1 MTALLAYTVFGLV
14 TGGAYAV
21 VAGGLVLTY
30 STSKVFNVG
39 HGAIGMVM
47 AFLYWELAENRG
59 LPQWLALLIV
69 VGGCAPLF
77 GLVVERFVMRRLAG
91 APVGITLVAGVG
103 VLVGLIGAA
112 QVIWPPEARPVRPFL
127 DHLGIHIGQSFVS
140 GHDLVTLACAVLVAG
155 GLYVLLNRTRTG
167 LAMRACVDAPEL
179 AALYGTRPHR
189 LSALSWA
196 IGSALAAL
204 GGILL
209 TPVVQLDYVTMTLLV
224 ITAYTAALVG
234 RLRSLPW
241 TFVGALGLGLVQ
253 SYAVA
258 YLPSSPFWIA
268 FRAAIPALLLFVVL
282 LAMPQSPL
290 RIGGVRGSRGVAVPT
305 ALATGVGAA
314 GFLGVVVVLALLVG
328 SVVAGQLALGLVF
341 GIVLLSMVLLTGYG
355 GVVSLGQFTFVGVG
369 AVTVARLGSP
379 SPVTLLIGA
388 LVAAAVG
395 ALIALTALR
404 VSGLYLALATLGFAQ
419 LMDKLVLQSPI
430 AFGVRGSLQVPRL
443 AMFESATSQLVL
455 AGVVFAL
462 VGAGVLAVRRGRLG
476 RRMIAVKDSSAACAT
491 LGMNVRWIRVWV
503 FALSAAIAGLAG
515 GLFAQLRETV
525 AASDFQLFNNLPLL
539 LFAVIAGVTS
549 VSGALLGGLLL
560 MMLPVLQGGFP
571 ALAGVAVVLLGVAAA
586 GLARDP
592 NGLMSWFFRAWSWRR
607 A

>member
-1 MTALLAYTVFGLV
+1 MTALLAYTIFGLV

-59 LPQWLALLIV
+59 LPQWLALLLV
-69 VGGCAPLF
+69 VGVCAPLF
-77 GLVVERFVMRRLAG
+77 GLVVERFIMRRLVG

-103 VLVGLIGAA
+103 VLVGLIGVA
-112 QVIWPPEARPVRPFL
+112 QVIWPPQARPVRPFL
-127 DHLGIHIGQSFVS
+127 DQLGVHIGQSFVS
-140 GHDLVTLACAVLVAG
+140 GHDLVTLVCAVLVAG

-179 AALYGTRPHR
+179 ASLYGTRPHR

-241 TFVGALGLGLVQ
+241 TFAGALGLGLVQ

-258 YLPSSPFWIA
+258 YLPSSPFWIS

-290 RIGGVRGSRGVAVPT
+290 RIGGVRGQRGVATPT
-305 ALATGVGAA
+305 ALTTGVAA
-314 GFLGVVVVLALLVG
+314 GLFGAVVVVLALLVDP
-328 SVVAGQLALGLVF
+328 VVAGQLALALVF

-369 AVTVARLGSP
+369 AVTVARLGG

-388 LVAAAVG
+388 VVSAAVG
-395 ALIALTALR
+395 ALIALTVLR

-419 LMDKLVLQSPI
+419 LMDKLVLQSPV
-430 AFGVRGSLQVPRL
+430 AFGVRGSLQVPKL
-443 AMFESATSQLVL
+443 VDSGAAQLVL
-455 AGVVFAL
+455 AAVVFAA
-462 VGAGVLAVRRGRLG
+462 VGIGVLAIRRGRLG

-491 LGMNVRWIRVWV
+491 LGLNVRWIRVWV
-503 FALSAAIAGLAG
+503 FSLSAAIAGLAG
-515 GLFAQLRETV
+515 GMFAQLRETV

-549 VSGALLGGLLL
+549 VSGALLGGVLL
-560 MMLPVLQGGFP
+560 MLLPVLQSGFP
-571 ALAGVAVVLLGVAAA
+571 AFAGVAVVLLGVAAA

-592 NGLMSWFFRAWSWRR
+592 NGLVSWGFRAWSWRR

>member
-1 MTALLAYTVFGLV
+1 MTALLAYTIFGLV

-59 LPQWLALLIV
+59 LPQWLALLLV
-69 VGGCAPLF
+69 VGVCAPLF
-77 GLVVERFVMRRLAG
+77 GLIIERFIMRRLVG
-91 APVGITLVAGVG
+91 APVGISLVAGVG
-103 VLVGLIGAA
+103 ILVGLIGVA
-112 QVIWPPEARPVRPFL
+112 QVIWPPQARPVRPFL
-127 DHLGIHIGQSFVS
+127 DQLGVHIGQSFVS
-140 GHDLVTLACAVLVAG
+140 GHDLVTLLCAVLVAG

-196 IGSALAAL
+196 IGSSLAAL

-258 YLPSSPFWIA
+258 YLPSSPFWIS

-290 RIGGVRGSRGVAVPT
+290 RIGGVRGQRGVAVPN
-305 ALATGVGAA
+305 ALTTGVGA
-314 GFLGVVVVLALLVG
+314 GLFIGVVLALALLVD
-328 SVVAGQLALGLVF
+328 SVVAGQLALALVF

-355 GVVSLGQFTFVGVG
+355 GVVSLGQFTFVGIG
-369 AVTVARLGSP
+369 AVTVARLGSA
-379 SPVTLLIGA
+379 SPVSLLIGA
-388 LVAAAVG
+388 GVAAAVG
-395 ALIALTALR
+395 ALIALTVLR

-430 AFGVRGSLQVPRL
+430 AFGVRGSLQVP
-443 AMFESATSQLVL
+443 AMVGSATAQLVL
-455 AGVVFAL
+455 TAGVFVL
-462 VGAGVLAVRRGRLG
+462 VGIGVLAIRRGRLG

-491 LGMNVRWIRVWV
+491 LGLNVRWIRVWV
-503 FALSAAIAGLAG
+503 FSLSAAIAGLAG

-549 VSGALLGGLLL
+549 VSGALLGGTLL
-560 MMLPVLQGGFP
+560 MLLPVLQSGFP
-571 ALAGVAVVLLGVAAA
+571 AFAGVAVVLLGVAAA

-592 NGLMSWFFRAWSWRR
+592 NGLVSWGFRAWSWRR

>member
-1 MTALLAYTVFGLV
+1 MTALLAYTIFGLV

-59 LPQWLALLIV
+59 LPQWLALLLV
-69 VGGCAPLF
+69 VGVCAPLF
-77 GLVVERFVMRRLAG
+77 GLVVERFIMRRLAG

-103 VLVGLIGAA
+103 VLVGLIGVA
-112 QVIWPPEARPVRPFL
+112 QVIWPPMARPVRPFL
-127 DHLGIHIGQSFVS
+127 DQLGVHIGQSFVS

-179 AALYGTRPHR
+179 AALYGTRPSR

-258 YLPSSPFWIA
+258 YLPSSPGWIS

-282 LAMPQSPL
+282 LVMPQSPL
-290 RIGGVRGSRGVAVPT
+290 RIGGVRGSRGVATPT
-305 ALATGVGAA
+305 ALTTGVAGGLFAA
-314 GFLGVVVVLALLVG
+314 VVVVLALLVDP
-328 SVVAGQLALGLVF
+328 VVAGQLALALVF
-341 GIVLLSMVLLTGYG
+341 GIVMLSMVLLTGYG

-369 AVTVARLGSP
+369 AVTVARLGSS
-379 SPVTLLIGA
+379 SPVSLLIGA
-388 LVAAAVG
+388 GVAAVVG

-430 AFGVRGSLQVPRL
+430 AFGVRGSLQVPKL
-443 AMFESATSQLVL
+443 VESASGQLLL
-455 AGVVFAL
+455 AAGTFVL
-462 VGAGVLAVRRGRLG
+462 VGAGVLAIRRGRLG

-491 LGMNVRWIRVWV
+491 LGLNVRWIRVWV
-503 FALSAAIAGLAG
+503 FSLSAAIAGLAG

-549 VSGALLGGLLL
+549 VSGALLGGVLL
-560 MMLPVLQGGFP
+560 MLLPVLQSGFP
-571 ALAGVAVVLLGVAAA
+571 AFAGVAVVLLGVAAA
-586 GLARDP
+586 GLAREP
-592 NGLMSWFFRAWSWRR
+592 NGLAGWGFRAWSWRR

>member
-103 VLVGLIGAA
+103 VLVGLIGTA

-592 NGLMSWFFRAWSWRR
+592 NGLMSWFFRAWSWWR

>member
-59 LPQWLALLIV
+59 LPQWLALLLV
-69 VGGCAPLF
+69 VGVCAPLF

-103 VLVGLIGAA
+103 VLVGLIGVA
-112 QVIWPPEARPVRPFL
+112 QVVWPPMARPVRPFL
-127 DHLGIHIGQSFVS
+127 DQLGIHIGQSFVS
-140 GHDLVTLACAVLVAG
+140 GHDLVTLVCAVLVAG

-179 AALYGTRPHR
+179 ASLYGTRPTR

-234 RLRSLPW
+234 RLKSLPW
-241 TFVGALGLGLVQ
+241 TFAGALGLGLVQ

-258 YLPSSPFWIA
+258 YLPSSPFWIS
-268 FRAAIPALLLFVVL
+268 FRAAIPALSLFVVL
-282 LAMPQSPL
+282 LVMPQSPL
-290 RIGGVRGSRGVAVPT
+290 RIGGVRGTRGM
-305 ALATGVGAA
+305 ATPSTLTTWVAA
-314 GFLGVVVVLALLVG
+314 GLFGATAVVLALLVDP
-328 SVVAGQLALGLVF
+328 VVAGQLALALVF

-369 AVTVARLGSP
+369 AVTVARLGSA
-379 SPVTLLIGA
+379 SPVALLIGA
-388 LVAAAVG
+388 GVAAAVG

-430 AFGVRGSLQVPRL
+430 AFGVRGSLQVPKL
-443 AMFESATSQLVL
+443 IESASGQLLL
-455 AGVVFAL
+455 AAGTFVL
-462 VGAGVLAVRRGRLG
+462 VGAGVLAIRRGRLG

-491 LGMNVRWIRVWV
+491 LGLNVRWIRVWV
-503 FALSAAIAGLAG
+503 FSLSAAIAGLAG

-549 VSGALLGGLLL
+549 VSGALLGGVLL
-560 MMLPVLQGGFP
+560 MLLPVLQSGFP
-571 ALAGVAVVLLGVAAA
+571 AFAGVAVVLLGVAAA

-592 NGLMSWFFRAWSWRR
+592 NGLVSWGFRAWSWRR

>member
-1 MTALLAYTVFGLV
+1 MTALLAYTIFGLV

-59 LPQWLALLIV
+59 LPQWLALLLV
-69 VGGCAPLF
+69 VGVCAPLF

-103 VLVGLIGAA
+103 LLVGLIGVA
-112 QVIWPPEARPVRPFL
+112 QVLWPPQARPVRPFL
-127 DHLGIHIGQSFVS
+127 DQLGVHIGQSFVS

-179 AALYGTRPHR
+179 AALYGTRPAR

-241 TFVGALGLGLVQ
+241 TFAGALGLGLVQ

-258 YLPSSPFWIA
+258 YLPSSPFWIS

-290 RIGGVRGSRGVAVPT
+290 RIGGVRGSRGVAVPN
-305 ALATGVGAA
+305 ALTTGVGAGLFA
-314 GFLGVVVVLALLVG
+314 GVVVALALLVD
-328 SVVAGQLALGLVF
+328 SVVAGQLALALVF

-388 LVAAAVG
+388 GVAAVVG

-443 AMFESATSQLVL
+443 VESASAQLLL
-455 AGVVFAL
+455 AAAVFAL
-462 VGAGVLAVRRGRLG
+462 VGVGVLAVRRGRLG

-491 LGMNVRWIRVWV
+491 LGLNVRWIRVWV
-503 FALSAAIAGLAG
+503 FSLSAAIAGLAG

-549 VSGALLGGLLL
+549 VSGALLGGVLL
-560 MMLPVLQGGFP
+560 MLLPVLQSGFP
-571 ALAGVAVVLLGVAAA
+571 AFAGVAVVLLGVAAA
-586 GLARDP
+586 GLAREP
-592 NGLMSWFFRAWSWRR
+592 NGLVGWGFRAWTWRR

>member
-1 MTALLAYTVFGLV
+1 MTALLAYTIFGLV

-59 LPQWLALLIV
+59 LPQWLALLLV
-69 VGGCAPLF
+69 VGVCAPLF
-77 GLVVERFVMRRLAG
+77 GLVIERFIMRRLAG

-103 VLVGLIGAA
+103 VLVGLIGVA
-112 QVIWPPEARPVRPFL
+112 QVIWPPQARPVRPFL
-127 DHLGIHIGQSFVS
+127 DQLGVHIGQSFVS

-241 TFVGALGLGLVQ
+241 TFAGALGLGLVQ

-258 YLPSSPFWIA
+258 YLPSSPFWIS

-290 RIGGVRGSRGVAVPT
+290 RIGGVRGSRGVAVPNVLT
-305 ALATGVGAA
+305 TGVGAGLFA
-314 GFLGVVVVLALLVG
+314 GVVVVLALLVD
-328 SVVAGQLALGLVF
+328 SVVAGQLALALVF

-369 AVTVARLGSP
+369 AVTVARLGSS
-379 SPVTLLIGA
+379 SPLTLLIGA
-388 LVAAAVG
+388 GVAAAVG

-419 LMDKLVLQSPI
+419 LMDKLVLQSPV
-430 AFGVRGSLQVPRL
+430 AFGVRGSLQVPR
-443 AMFESATSQLVL
+443 MVESATGQLL
-455 AGVVFAL
+455 LAAGVFVL
-462 VGAGVLAVRRGRLG
+462 VGIGVLAVRRGRLG

-491 LGMNVRWIRVWV
+491 LGLNVRWIRVWV
-503 FALSAAIAGLAG
+503 FSLSAAIAGLAG

-549 VSGALLGGLLL
+549 VSGALLGGALL
-560 MMLPVLQGGFP
+560 MLLPVLQSGFP
-571 ALAGVAVVLLGVAAA
+571 AFAGVAVVLLGVAAA

-592 NGLMSWFFRAWSWRR
+592 NGLVSWGFRAWSWRR

>member
-1 MTALLAYTVFGLV
+1 MTALLAYTIFGLV

-59 LPQWLALLIV
+59 LPQWLALLLV
-69 VGGCAPLF
+69 VGVCAPLF
-77 GLVVERFVMRRLAG
+77 GLVIERFIMRRLAG

-103 VLVGLIGAA
+103 VLVGLIGVA
-112 QVIWPPEARPVRPFL
+112 QVIWPPQARPVRPFL
-127 DHLGIHIGQSFVS
+127 DQLGVHIGQSFVS

-234 RLRSLPW
+234 RLTSLPW
-241 TFVGALGLGLVQ
+241 TFAGALGLGLVQ

-258 YLPSSPFWIA
+258 YLPSSPFWIS

-290 RIGGVRGSRGVAVPT
+290 RIGGVRGTRGVAVPN
-305 ALATGVGAA
+305 ALTTGVGAGLFA
-314 GFLGVVVVLALLVG
+314 GVVVALALLVD
-328 SVVAGQLALGLVF
+328 SVVAGQLALALVF

-369 AVTVARLGSP
+369 AVTVARLGSA
-379 SPVTLLIGA
+379 SPLSLLIGA
-388 LVAAAVG
+388 GVAAAVG

-419 LMDKLVLQSPI
+419 LMDKLVLQSPV
-430 AFGVRGSLQVPRL
+430 AFGVRGSLQVPR
-443 AMFESATSQLVL
+443 MVESATGQLL
-455 AGVVFAL
+455 LAAGVFVL
-462 VGAGVLAVRRGRLG
+462 VGIGVLAVRRGRLG

-491 LGMNVRWIRVWV
+491 LGLNVRWIRVWV
-503 FALSAAIAGLAG
+503 FSLSAAIAGLAG

-549 VSGALLGGLLL
+549 VSGALLGGVLL
-560 MMLPVLQGGFP
+560 MLLPVLQSGFP
-571 ALAGVAVVLLGVAAA
+571 AFAGVAVVLLGVAAA

-592 NGLMSWFFRAWSWRR
+592 NGLVSWGFRAWSWRR

>member
-1 MTALLAYTVFGLV
+1 MTALLAYTIFGLV

-59 LPQWLALLIV
+59 VPQWLALLLV
-69 VGGCAPLF
+69 VGVCAPLF
-77 GLVVERFVMRRLAG
+77 GLLIERFVMRRLAG

-112 QVIWPPEARPVRPFL
+112 QAIWPPEARPVRPFL
-127 DHLGIHIGQSFVS
+127 DQYGIHIGQSYVS

-155 GLYVLLNRTRTG
+155 GLYFLLNRTRTG

-179 AALYGTRPHR
+179 AALYGTRPQR

-196 IGSALAAL
+196 IGSSLAAL

-234 RLRSLPW
+234 RLQSLPL

-268 FRAAIPALLLFVVL
+268 FRVAIPALLLFVVL

-290 RIGGVRGSRGVAVPT
+290 RIGGVRGTRGVAVPSGP
-305 ALATGVGAA
+305 ATGVGAA
-314 GFLGVVVVLALLVG
+314 LFLGVVVVLALLVD

-369 AVTVARLGSP
+369 AVTVARLGGSP
-379 SPVTLLIGA
+379 WTLVVGAVVSAAIGA
-388 LVAAAVG
+388 V
-395 ALIALTALR
+395 IALTALR

-419 LMDKLVLQSPI
+419 LMDKLVLQSPV

-443 AMFESATSQLVL
+443 FESAAAQLVL
-455 AGVVFAL
+455 AAVVFAL

-491 LGMNVRWIRVWV
+491 LGVNVRWIRVWV
-503 FALSAAIAGLAG
+503 FSLSAAIAGLAG

-549 VSGALLGGLLL
+549 VSGAALGGLLL
-560 MMLPVLQGGFP
+560 MLLPVLQSGFP
-571 ALAGVAVVLLGVAAA
+571 AFAGAAVVLLGVAAA

>member
-1 MTALLAYTVFGLV
+1 MTALLAYTIFGLV

-59 LPQWLALLIV
+59 LPQWLALLLV
-69 VGGCAPLF
+69 VGVCAPLF
-77 GLVVERFVMRRLAG
+77 GLVVERFIMRRLAG

-103 VLVGLIGAA
+103 VLVGLIGVA
-112 QVIWPPEARPVRPFL
+112 QVVWPPQARPVRPFL
-127 DHLGIHIGQSFVS
+127 DQLGVHIGQSFVS
-140 GHDLVTLACAVLVAG
+140 GHDLVTLVCAVLVAG
-155 GLYVLLNRTRTG
+155 GLYVVLNRTRTG

-179 AALYGTRPHR
+179 ASLYGTRPAR

-241 TFVGALGLGLVQ
+241 TFAGALGLGLVQ

-258 YLPSSPFWIA
+258 YLPSSPFWIS

-290 RIGGVRGSRGVAVPT
+290 RIGGVRGTRGLAVPNGLT
-305 ALATGVGAA
+305 TGVGA
-314 GFLGVVVVLALLVG
+314 GLFLGVVAVLALLVD
-328 SVVAGQLALGLVF
+328 SVVAGQLALALVF

-379 SPVTLLIGA
+379 SPLTLLVGA
-388 LVAAAVG
+388 GVAAVVG

-443 AMFESATSQLVL
+443 VESATGQLLL
-455 AGVVFAL
+455 AAGTFTL
-462 VGAGVLAVRRGRLG
+462 VGIGVLAIRRGRLG

-491 LGMNVRWIRVWV
+491 LGLNVRWIRVWV
-503 FALSAAIAGLAG
+503 FSLSAAIAGLAG

-549 VSGALLGGLLL
+549 VSGALLGGVLL
-560 MMLPVLQGGFP
+560 MLLPVLQSGFP
-571 ALAGVAVVLLGVAAA
+571 AFAGVAVVLLGVAAA

-592 NGLMSWFFRAWSWRR
+592 NGLVSWGFRAWSWRR

>member
-59 LPQWLALLIV
+59 LPQWLALFLV
-69 VGGCAPLF
+69 VCVFAPLF
-77 GLVVERFVMRRLAG
+77 GLVIERFVMRRLAG

-112 QVIWPPEARPVRPFL
+112 QVIWPPQARPVRPFL
-127 DHLGIHIGQSFVS
+127 DQFGIHIGQSFVS

-290 RIGGVRGSRGVAVPT
+290 RIGGVRGSRGVAVPGG
-305 ALATGVGAA
+305 LAAGVGA
-314 GFLGVVVVLALLVG
+314 GLFMGVVVVLAMLVG
-328 SVVAGQLALGLVF
+328 SVVAGQLALALVF

-369 AVTVARLGSP
+369 AVTVARLGG

-388 LVAAAVG
+388 VVAAAVG

-430 AFGVRGSLQVPRL
+430 AFGVRGSLQVPPL
-443 AMFESATSQLVL
+443 FSSSAAQLVL
-455 AGVVFAL
+455 AGAVFAL
-462 VGAGVLAVRRGRLG
+462 VGLGVLAVRRGRLG

-491 LGMNVRWIRVWV
+491 LGINVRWIRVWV
-503 FALSAAIAGLAG
+503 FSLSAAIAGLAG

-549 VSGALLGGLLL
+549 VSGALLGGVLL
-560 MMLPVLQGGFP
+560 MLLPVLQSGFP
-571 ALAGVAVVLLGVAAA
+571 AFAGVAVVLLGVAAA
-586 GLARDP
+586 GLSRDP
-592 NGLMSWFFRAWSWRR
+592 NGLMSWFFRAWAWRR

>member
-1 MTALLAYTVFGLV
+1 MTALLAYTIFGLV

-59 LPQWLALLIV
+59 LPQWLALLLV
-69 VGGCAPLF
+69 VGVCAPLF
-77 GLVVERFVMRRLAG
+77 GLVIERFIMRRLAG
-91 APVGITLVAGVG
+91 APIGITLVAGVG
-103 VLVGLIGAA
+103 VLVGLIGVA
-112 QVIWPPEARPVRPFL
+112 QVIWPPQARPVRPFL
-127 DHLGIHIGQSFVS
+127 DQLGIHIGQSFVS

-234 RLRSLPW
+234 RLTSLPW
-241 TFVGALGLGLVQ
+241 TFAGALGLGLVQ

-258 YLPSSPFWIA
+258 YLPSSPFWIS

-290 RIGGVRGSRGVAVPT
+290 RIGGVRGTRGVAVPN
-305 ALATGVGAA
+305 ALTTGVGAGLFA
-314 GFLGVVVVLALLVG
+314 GVVVALALLVD
-328 SVVAGQLALGLVF
+328 SVVAGQLALALVF

-369 AVTVARLGSP
+369 AVTVARLGSA
-379 SPVTLLIGA
+379 SPLSLLIGA
-388 LVAAAVG
+388 GVAAAVG

-419 LMDKLVLQSPI
+419 LMDKLVLQSPV
-430 AFGVRGSLQVPRL
+430 AFGVRGSLQVPR
-443 AMFESATSQLVL
+443 MVESATGQLL
-455 AGVVFAL
+455 LAAGVFVL
-462 VGAGVLAVRRGRLG
+462 VGIGVLAVRRGRLG

-491 LGMNVRWIRVWV
+491 LGLNVRWIRVWV
-503 FALSAAIAGLAG
+503 FSLSAAIAGLAG

-549 VSGALLGGLLL
+549 VSGALLGGVLL
-560 MMLPVLQGGFP
+560 MLLPVLQSGFP
-571 ALAGVAVVLLGVAAA
+571 AFAGVAVVLLGVAAA

-592 NGLMSWFFRAWSWRR
+592 NGLVSWGFRAWSWRR

>member
-1 MTALLAYTVFGLV
+1 MTALLAYTIFGLV

-69 VGGCAPLF
+69 VGVCAPLF
-77 GLVVERFVMRRLAG
+77 GLLIERFIMRRLAG
-91 APVGITLVAGVG
+91 APIGITLVAGVG
-103 VLVGLIGAA
+103 VLVGLIGVA
-112 QVIWPPEARPVRPFL
+112 QVIWPPQARPVRPFL
-127 DHLGIHIGQSFVS
+127 DQLGIHIGQSFVS
-140 GHDLVTLACAVLVAG
+140 GHDMVTLACAVLVAG

-258 YLPSSPFWIA
+258 YLPSSQFWIS

-305 ALATGVGAA
+305 GVATGVGAGLFA
-314 GFLGVVVVLALLVG
+314 GVVVVLALLVD
-328 SVVAGQLALGLVF
+328 SVVAGQLALALVF

-369 AVTVARLGSP
+369 AVTVARLGS
-379 SPVTLLIGA
+379 SSVFSLLLGA

-395 ALIALTALR
+395 ALIALIALR

-443 AMFESATSQLVL
+443 VESATAQLLVA
-455 AGVVFAL
+455 AGVFVL

-503 FALSAAIAGLAG
+503 FSLSAAIAGLAG

-549 VSGALLGGLLL
+549 VSGAALGGLLL
-560 MMLPVLQGGFP
+560 MLLPVLQSGFP
-571 ALAGVAVVLLGVAAA
+571 AFAGVAVVLLGVAAA

-592 NGLMSWFFRAWSWRR
+592 NGLVSWFFRAWTWRR

>member
-1 MTALLAYTVFGLV
+1 MTALLAYTIFGLV

-59 LPQWLALLIV
+59 LPQWLALLLV
-69 VGGCAPLF
+69 VGVCAPLF
-77 GLVVERFVMRRLAG
+77 GLLIERFIMRRLAG

-112 QVIWPPEARPVRPFL
+112 QAIWPPEARPVRPFL
-127 DHLGIHIGQSFVS
+127 DQYGIHIGQSYVS

-179 AALYGTRPHR
+179 AALYGTRPNR

-234 RLRSLPW
+234 RLRSLPL

-258 YLPSSPFWIA
+258 YLPSSPFWIS

-290 RIGGVRGSRGVAVPT
+290 RIGGVRGSRGVTVPSG
-305 ALATGVGAA
+305 LATGVGAA
-314 GFLGVVVVLALLVG
+314 LFLGVVVVLALLVDK
-328 SVVAGQLALGLVF
+328 VVAGQLALGLVF

-369 AVTVARLGSP
+369 AVTVARLGGSP
-379 SPVTLLIGA
+379 WTLVVGA
-388 LVAAAVG
+388 VVAAAIG
-395 ALIALTALR
+395 AVIALTALR

-430 AFGVRGSLQVPRL
+430 AFGVRGSLQVPAL
-443 AMFESATSQLVL
+443 FSSTAAQLVL
-455 AGVVFAL
+455 VAVVFAL
-462 VGAGVLAVRRGRLG
+462 VGAGVLMIRRGRLG

-503 FALSAAIAGLAG
+503 FSLSAAIAGLAG

-549 VSGALLGGLLL
+549 VSGAALGGLLL
-560 MMLPVLQGGFP
+560 MLLPVLQSGFP
-571 ALAGVAVVLLGVAAA
+571 AFAGAAVVLLGVAAA

>member
-1 MTALLAYTVFGLV
+1 MTALLAYTIFGLV

-59 LPQWLALLIV
+59 LPQWLALLLV
-69 VGGCAPLF
+69 VGVCAPLF
-77 GLVVERFVMRRLAG
+77 GLVIERFIMRRLAG

-103 VLVGLIGAA
+103 VLVGLIGVA
-112 QVIWPPEARPVRPFL
+112 QVIWPPQARPVRPFL
-127 DHLGIHIGQSFVS
+127 DQLGVHIGQSFVS

-241 TFVGALGLGLVQ
+241 TFAGALGLGLVQ

-258 YLPSSPFWIA
+258 YLPSSPFWIS

-290 RIGGVRGSRGVAVPT
+290 RIGGVRGTRGVAVPN
-305 ALATGVGAA
+305 ALTTGVGAGLFA
-314 GFLGVVVVLALLVG
+314 GAVVALALLVD
-328 SVVAGQLALGLVF
+328 SVVAGQLALALVF

-369 AVTVARLGSP
+369 AVTVARLGSA
-379 SPVTLLIGA
+379 SPLSLLIGA
-388 LVAAAVG
+388 VVAAAVG

-419 LMDKLVLQSPI
+419 LMDKLVLQSPV
-430 AFGVRGSLQVPRL
+430 AFGVRGSLQVPR
-443 AMFESATSQLVL
+443 MVESATGQLL
-455 AGVVFAL
+455 LAAGVFVL
-462 VGAGVLAVRRGRLG
+462 VGIGVLAVRRGRLG

-491 LGMNVRWIRVWV
+491 LGLNVRWIRVWV
-503 FALSAAIAGLAG
+503 FSLSAAIAGLAG

-549 VSGALLGGLLL
+549 VSGALLGGVLL
-560 MMLPVLQGGFP
+560 MLLPVLQSGFP
-571 ALAGVAVVLLGVAAA
+571 AFAGVAVVLLGVAAA

-592 NGLMSWFFRAWSWRR
+592 NGLVSWGFRAWSWRR

>member
-1 MTALLAYTVFGLV
+1 
-14 TGGAYAV
+14 
-21 VAGGLVLTY
+21 
-30 STSKVFNVG
+30 
-39 HGAIGMVM
+39 MVM

-77 GLVVERFVMRRLAG
+77 GLLIERFVMRRLAG

-112 QVIWPPEARPVRPFL
+112 QAIWPPQARPVRPFL
-127 DHLGIHIGQSFVS
+127 DQYGVHIGQSFVS

-155 GLYVLLNRTRTG
+155 GLYLLLNRTRTG

-290 RIGGVRGSRGVAVPT
+290 RIGGVRGSRGVAVPNAVT
-305 ALATGVGAA
+305 TGVGA
-314 GFLGVVVVLALLVG
+314 GLFLGVVVVLALLVD
-328 SVVAGQLALGLVF
+328 SVVAGQLALALVF

-369 AVTVARLGSP
+369 AVTVARLGSS
-379 SPVTLLIGA
+379 SPVTLLAGA
-388 LVAAAVG
+388 LVAAVVG
-395 ALIALTALR
+395 ALIALTVLR

-430 AFGVRGSLQVPRL
+430 AFGVRGSLQVPPTVSSPTAQLLL
-443 AMFESATSQLVL
+443 A
-455 AGVVFAL
+455 AGVFVL
-462 VGAGVLAVRRGRLG
+462 VGAGVLAIRRGRLG

-491 LGMNVRWIRVWV
+491 LGMNVRWIRVGV

-549 VSGALLGGLLL
+549 VSGAALGGLLL
-560 MMLPVLQGGFP
+560 MLLPVLQSGFP
-571 ALAGVAVVLLGVAAA
+571 AFAGAAVVLLGVAAA

-592 NGLMSWFFRAWSWRR
+592 NGLVSWFFRAWSWRR

>member
-1 MTALLAYTVFGLV
+1 MTALLAYTIFGLV

-59 LPQWLALLIV
+59 LPQWLALLLV
-69 VGGCAPLF
+69 VGVCAPLF

-103 VLVGLIGAA
+103 LLVGLIGVA
-112 QVIWPPEARPVRPFL
+112 QVVWPPQARPVRPFL
-127 DHLGIHIGQSFVS
+127 DQLGVHIGQSFVS

-179 AALYGTRPHR
+179 AALYGTRPTR

-241 TFVGALGLGLVQ
+241 TFAGALGLGLVQ

-258 YLPSSPFWIA
+258 YLPSSPFWIS

-290 RIGGVRGSRGVAVPT
+290 RIGGVRGSRGVAVPN
-305 ALATGVGAA
+305 ALTTGVGAGLFA
-314 GFLGVVVVLALLVG
+314 GVVVVLALLVD
-328 SVVAGQLALGLVF
+328 SVVAGQLALALVF

-388 LVAAAVG
+388 AVAAAVG

-430 AFGVRGSLQVPRL
+430 AFGVRGSLQVPKL
-443 AMFESATSQLVL
+443 VESATAQLL
-455 AGVVFAL
+455 LCAAVFVL
-462 VGAGVLAVRRGRLG
+462 VGVGVLAVRRGRLG

-491 LGMNVRWIRVWV
+491 LGLNVRWIRVWV
-503 FALSAAIAGLAG
+503 FSLSAAIAGLAG

-549 VSGALLGGLLL
+549 VSGALLGGVLL
-560 MMLPVLQGGFP
+560 MLLPVLQSGFP
-571 ALAGVAVVLLGVAAA
+571 AFAGVAVVLLGVAAA
-586 GLARDP
+586 GLAREP
-592 NGLMSWFFRAWSWRR
+592 NGLAGWGFRAWSWRR

>member
-1 MTALLAYTVFGLV
+1 MTALLAYTIFGLV

-59 LPQWLALLIV
+59 LPQWLALLLV
-69 VGGCAPLF
+69 AGVCAPLF

-103 VLVGLIGAA
+103 LLVGLIGVA
-112 QVIWPPEARPVRPFL
+112 QVVWPPQARPVRPFL
-127 DHLGIHIGQSFVS
+127 DQLGVHVGQSFVS

-179 AALYGTRPHR
+179 AALYGTRPTR

-241 TFVGALGLGLVQ
+241 TFAGALGLGLVQ

-258 YLPSSPFWIA
+258 YLPSSPFWIS

-305 ALATGVGAA
+305 ALTTGVSA
-314 GFLGVVVVLALLVG
+314 GLFAGVVVVLALLVDP
-328 SVVAGQLALGLVF
+328 VVAGQLALALVF

-369 AVTVARLGSP
+369 AVTVARLGGP

-388 LVAAAVG
+388 GVAAAVG

-419 LMDKLVLQSPI
+419 LMDKLVLQSPV

-443 AMFESATSQLVL
+443 VESATAQLLL
-455 AGVVFAL
+455 AAAVFVVVGV
-462 VGAGVLAVRRGRLG
+462 GVLAVRRGRLG
-476 RRMIAVKDSSAACAT
+476 RRMIAVKDSPAACAT
-491 LGMNVRWIRVWV
+491 LGLNVRWIRVWV
-503 FALSAAIAGLAG
+503 FSLSAAIAGLAG

-549 VSGALLGGLLL
+549 VSGALLGGVLL
-560 MMLPVLQGGFP
+560 MLLPVLQSGFP
-571 ALAGVAVVLLGVAAA
+571 AFAGVAVVLLGVAAA

-592 NGLMSWFFRAWSWRR
+592 NGLVSWGFRVWSWRR

>member
-1 MTALLAYTVFGLV
+1 MTALLAYTIFGLV

-59 LPQWLALLIV
+59 LPQWLALLLV
-69 VGGCAPLF
+69 AGVCAPLF

-103 VLVGLIGAA
+103 VLVGLIGVA
-112 QVIWPPEARPVRPFL
+112 QVIWPPQARPVRPFL
-127 DHLGIHIGQSFVS
+127 DQLGIHIGQSFVS
-140 GHDLVTLACAVLVAG
+140 GHDLVTLVCAVLVAG

-179 AALYGTRPHR
+179 AALYGTRPTR

-258 YLPSSPFWIA
+258 YLPSSPFWIS

-290 RIGGVRGSRGVAVPT
+290 RIGGVRGTRGVAVPNGLT
-305 ALATGVGAA
+305 TGVGA
-314 GFLGVVVVLALLVG
+314 GLFLGVVVALALLVD
-328 SVVAGQLALGLVF
+328 SVVAGQLALALVF

-379 SPVTLLIGA
+379 SPLTLLIGA
-388 LVAAAVG
+388 GVAAVVG

-443 AMFESATSQLVL
+443 VESATGQLLL
-455 AGVVFAL
+455 AAGTFVL
-462 VGAGVLAVRRGRLG
+462 VGIGVLAIRRGRLG

-491 LGMNVRWIRVWV
+491 LGLNVRWIRVWV
-503 FALSAAIAGLAG
+503 FSLSAAIAGLAG

-549 VSGALLGGLLL
+549 VSGALLGGVLL
-560 MMLPVLQGGFP
+560 MLLPVLQSGFP
-571 ALAGVAVVLLGVAAA
+571 AFAGVAVVLLGVAAA

-592 NGLMSWFFRAWSWRR
+592 NGLVSWGFRAWSWRR

>member
-1 MTALLAYTVFGLV
+1 
-14 TGGAYAV
+14 
-21 VAGGLVLTY
+21 
-30 STSKVFNVG
+30 
-39 HGAIGMVM
+39 
-47 AFLYWELAENRG
+47 
-59 LPQWLALLIV
+59 
-69 VGGCAPLF
+69 
-77 GLVVERFVMRRLAG
+77 
-91 APVGITLVAGVG
+91 
-103 VLVGLIGAA
+103 
-112 QVIWPPEARPVRPFL
+112 
-127 DHLGIHIGQSFVS
+127 
-140 GHDLVTLACAVLVAG
+140 
-155 GLYVLLNRTRTG
+155 
-167 LAMRACVDAPEL
+167 
-179 AALYGTRPHR
+179 
-189 LSALSWA
+189 
-196 IGSALAAL
+196 
-204 GGILL
+204 
-209 TPVVQLDYVTMTLLV
+209 
-224 ITAYTAALVG
+224 
-234 RLRSLPW
+234 
-241 TFVGALGLGLVQ
+241 VGALGLGLVQ

-379 SPVTLLIGA
+379 SPMTLLIGA
-388 LVAAAVG
+388 LVAAVVG

>member
-1 MTALLAYTVFGLV
+1 MTALLAYTIFGLV

-77 GLVVERFVMRRLAG
+77 GLVIERFVMRRLAG

-112 QVIWPPEARPVRPFL
+112 QVIWPPQARPVRPFL
-127 DHLGIHIGQSFVS
+127 DQLGVHIGQSFVS

-234 RLRSLPW
+234 RLRSLPL
-241 TFVGALGLGLVQ
+241 TFAGALGLGLVQ

-258 YLPSSPFWIA
+258 YLPSSPFWIS

-290 RIGGVRGSRGVAVPT
+290 RIGGVRGSRGVAVPSGLT
-305 ALATGVGAA
+305 TGVGA
-314 GFLGVVVVLALLVG
+314 GLFLGVVVALALLVD
-328 SVVAGQLALGLVF
+328 SVVAGQLALALVF

-369 AVTVARLGSP
+369 AVTVARLGST
-379 SPVTLLIGA
+379 SPLTLLAGA
-388 LVAAAVG
+388 AVAAVIG

-430 AFGVRGSLQVPRL
+430 AFGVRGSLQVPKL
-443 AMFESATSQLVL
+443 VESATAQLLL
-455 AGVVFAL
+455 AAGVFAL
-462 VGAGVLAVRRGRLG
+462 VGMGVLAVRRGRLG
-476 RRMIAVKDSSAACAT
+476 RKMIAVKDSSAACAT
-491 LGMNVRWIRVWV
+491 LGMNVRWIRVGV

-549 VSGALLGGLLL
+549 VSGAALGGLLL
-560 MMLPVLQGGFP
+560 MLLPVLQSGFP
-571 ALAGVAVVLLGVAAA
+571 AFAGAAVVLLGVAAA

-592 NGLMSWFFRAWSWRR
+592 NGLVSWFFRAWSWRR

>member
-1 MTALLAYTVFGLV
+1 MTALLAYTIFGLV

-59 LPQWLALLIV
+59 LPQWLALLLV
-69 VGGCAPLF
+69 VGVAAPLF
-77 GLVVERFVMRRLAG
+77 GLVVERFIMRRLAG

-103 VLVGLIGAA
+103 VLVGLIGVA
-112 QVIWPPEARPVRPFL
+112 QVIWPPQARPVRPFL
-127 DHLGIHIGQSFVS
+127 DQLGVHVGQSFVS
-140 GHDLVTLACAVLVAG
+140 GHDLVTLVCAVLVAG

-179 AALYGTRPHR
+179 ASLYGTRPAR

-241 TFVGALGLGLVQ
+241 TFAGALGLGLVQ

-258 YLPSSPFWIA
+258 YLPSSPFWIS

-290 RIGGVRGSRGVAVPT
+290 RIGGVRGTRGVAVPNGLT
-305 ALATGVGAA
+305 TGVGA
-314 GFLGVVVVLALLVG
+314 GLFLGVVVVLALLVD
-328 SVVAGQLALGLVF
+328 SVVAGQLALALVF

-379 SPVTLLIGA
+379 SPLTLLIGA
-388 LVAAAVG
+388 GVAAVVG

-443 AMFESATSQLVL
+443 VESATGQLLL
-455 AGVVFAL
+455 AAGTFVL
-462 VGAGVLAVRRGRLG
+462 VGVGVLAIRRGRLG

-491 LGMNVRWIRVWV
+491 LGLNVRWIRVWV
-503 FALSAAIAGLAG
+503 FSLSAAIAGLAG

-549 VSGALLGGLLL
+549 VSGALLGGVLL
-560 MMLPVLQGGFP
+560 MLLPVLQSGFP
-571 ALAGVAVVLLGVAAA
+571 AFAGVAVVLLGVAAA

-592 NGLMSWFFRAWSWRR
+592 NGLVSWGFRAWSWRR

>member
-1 MTALLAYTVFGLV
+1 MTALLAYTIFGLV

-59 LPQWLALLIV
+59 LPQWLALLLV
-69 VGGCAPLF
+69 VGVCAPLF

-103 VLVGLIGAA
+103 VLVGLIGVA
-112 QVIWPPEARPVRPFL
+112 QVVWPPQARPVRPFL
-127 DHLGIHIGQSFVS
+127 DQLGVHIGQSFVS
-140 GHDLVTLACAVLVAG
+140 GHDLVTLVCAVLVAG

-179 AALYGTRPHR
+179 ASLYGTRPAR

-241 TFVGALGLGLVQ
+241 TFAGALGLGLVQ

-258 YLPSSPFWIA
+258 YLPSSPFWIS

-290 RIGGVRGSRGVAVPT
+290 RIGGVRGTRGLAVPNGLT
-305 ALATGVGAA
+305 TGVGA
-314 GFLGVVVVLALLVG
+314 GLFLGVVVVLALLVD
-328 SVVAGQLALGLVF
+328 SVVAGQLALALVF

-379 SPVTLLIGA
+379 SPLTLLVGA
-388 LVAAAVG
+388 GVAAVVG

-443 AMFESATSQLVL
+443 VESATGQLLL
-455 AGVVFAL
+455 AAGTFTL
-462 VGAGVLAVRRGRLG
+462 VGIGVLAIRRGRLG

-491 LGMNVRWIRVWV
+491 LGLNVRWIRVWV
-503 FALSAAIAGLAG
+503 FSLSAAIAGLAG

-549 VSGALLGGLLL
+549 VSGALLGGVLL
-560 MMLPVLQGGFP
+560 MLLPVLQSGFP
-571 ALAGVAVVLLGVAAA
+571 AFAGVAVVLLGVAAA

-592 NGLMSWFFRAWSWRR
+592 NGLVSWGFRAWSWRR

>member
-1 MTALLAYTVFGLV
+1 MTALLAYTIFGLV

-77 GLVVERFVMRRLAG
+77 GLVIERFVMRRLAG

-112 QVIWPPEARPVRPFL
+112 QVIWPPQARPVRPFL
-127 DHLGIHIGQSFVS
+127 DQLGVHIGQSFVS

-179 AALYGTRPHR
+179 ASLYGTRPHR

-234 RLRSLPW
+234 RLRSLPL

-258 YLPSSPFWIA
+258 YLPSSPFWIS

-305 ALATGVGAA
+305 GLTAGVGA
-314 GFLGVVVVLALLVG
+314 GLFLGVVVALALLVD
-328 SVVAGQLALGLVF
+328 SVVAGQLALALVF

-369 AVTVARLGSP
+369 AVTVARLGST
-379 SPVTLLIGA
+379 SPLTLLAGA
-388 LVAAAVG
+388 AVAAAIG

-430 AFGVRGSLQVPRL
+430 AFGVRGSLQVPKL
-443 AMFESATSQLVL
+443 VESATAQLLL
-455 AGVVFAL
+455 AAGVFAL
-462 VGAGVLAVRRGRLG
+462 VGMGVLAVRRGRLG
-476 RRMIAVKDSSAACAT
+476 RKMIAVKDSSAACAT
-491 LGMNVRWIRVWV
+491 LGMNVRWIRVGV

-549 VSGALLGGLLL
+549 VSGAALGGLLL
-560 MMLPVLQGGFP
+560 MLLPVLQSGFP
-571 ALAGVAVVLLGVAAA
+571 AFAGAAVVLLGVAAA

-592 NGLMSWFFRAWSWRR
+592 NGLVSWFFRAWSWRR

>member
-1 MTALLAYTVFGLV
+1 MTALLAYTIFGLV

-59 LPQWLALLIV
+59 LPQWLALLLV
-69 VGGCAPLF
+69 VGVGAPLF
-77 GLVVERFVMRRLAG
+77 GLVVERFIMRRLTG

-103 VLVGLIGAA
+103 VLVGLIGVA
-112 QVIWPPEARPVRPFL
+112 QVIWPPQARPVRPFL
-127 DHLGIHIGQSFVS
+127 DQLGVHVGQSFVS

-179 AALYGTRPHR
+179 ASLYGTRPTK

-241 TFVGALGLGLVQ
+241 TFAGALGLGLVQ

-258 YLPSSPFWIA
+258 YLPSSPFWIS

-282 LAMPQSPL
+282 LVMPQSPL
-290 RIGGVRGSRGVAVPT
+290 RIGGVRGSRGVATPSAVT
-305 ALATGVGAA
+305 TGVAAALFGA
-314 GFLGVVVVLALLVG
+314 VVVVLALLVDP
-328 SVVAGQLALGLVF
+328 VVAAQLALGLVF
-341 GIVLLSMVLLTGYG
+341 GIVMLSMVLLTGYG

-369 AVTVARLGSP
+369 AVTVARLGSS
-379 SPVTLLIGA
+379 SPLALIAGA
-388 LVAAAVG
+388 GVAAVVG

-443 AMFESATSQLVL
+443 VESPAAQLLL
-455 AGVVFAL
+455 AAGTFVL
-462 VGAGVLAVRRGRLG
+462 VGIGVLAIRRGRLG

-491 LGMNVRWIRVWV
+491 LGLNVRWIRVWV
-503 FALSAAIAGLAG
+503 FSLSAAIAGLAG

-549 VSGALLGGLLL
+549 VSGALLGGVLL
-560 MMLPVLQGGFP
+560 MLLPVLQSGFP
-571 ALAGVAVVLLGVAAA
+571 AFAGVAVVLLGVAAA
-586 GLARDP
+586 GLSRDP
-592 NGLMSWFFRAWSWRR
+592 NGLVSWGFRAWSWRR

>member
-21 VAGGLVLTY
+21 VASGLVLTY

-77 GLVVERFVMRRLAG
+77 GLLIERFVMRRLAG
-91 APVGITLVAGVG
+91 APVGVTLVAGVG

-112 QVIWPPEARPVRPFL
+112 QVIWPPQARPVRPFL
-127 DHLGIHIGQSFVS
+127 DQFGIHIGQSFVS
-140 GHDLVTLACAVLVAG
+140 GHDLVTLACAVAVAT
-155 GLYVLLNRTRTG
+155 GLYLLLNRTRTG
-167 LAMRACVDAPEL
+167 LAMRACVDDPAL
-179 AALYGTRPHR
+179 AGLYGTRPKR

-282 LAMPQSPL
+282 LALPQSPL
-290 RIGGVRGSRGVAVPT
+290 RIGGVKGIRGVAVPNARMT
-305 ALATGVGAA
+305 AVTAVGLLA
-314 GFLGVVVVLALLVG
+314 VVLVLALLVDAP
-328 SVVAGQLALGLVF
+328 VAGQLALAMVF
-341 GIVLLSMVLLTGYG
+341 GTVLLSMVLLTGYG

-369 AVTVARLGSP
+369 AVTVARLGTSSP
-379 SPVTLLIGA
+379 WALLLGAAVAGAVGA
-388 LVAAAVG
+388 LVA
-395 ALIALTALR
+395 LPALR
-404 VSGLYLALATLGFAQ
+404 VRGLYLALATLGFAQ

-430 AFGVRGSLQVPRL
+430 AFGVRGSLQVPRVPL
-443 AMFESATSQLVL
+443 FASAQAQLVL
-455 AGVVFAL
+455 AGIVFVL
-462 VGAGVLAVRRGRLG
+462 VGTGVLAVRRGRLG
-476 RRMIAVKDSSAACAT
+476 RRLIAVRDSPAACAT
-491 LGMNVRWIRVWV
+491 LGVNVRWIRVGV

-549 VSGALLGGLLL
+549 VTGAAVGGLLL
-560 MMLPVLQGGFP
+560 MLLPLLQSGFP
-571 ALAGVAVVLLGVAAA
+571 ALAGVMVVLLGVAAA

-592 NGLMSWFFRAWSWRR
+592 NGLVSWIFRAWRPS
-607 A
+607 

>member
-1 MTALLAYTVFGLV
+1 MTALLAYTIFGLV

-59 LPQWLALLIV
+59 LPQWLALLLV
-69 VGGCAPLF
+69 VGVGAPLF
-77 GLVVERFVMRRLAG
+77 GLLIERFVMRRLAG

-112 QVIWPPEARPVRPFL
+112 QVIWPPQARPVRPFL
-127 DHLGIHIGQSFVS
+127 DQLGLHIGQSFVS

-167 LAMRACVDAPEL
+167 LAMRACVDASEL
-179 AALYGTRPHR
+179 AALYGTRPNR

-196 IGSALAAL
+196 IGSSLAAL

-234 RLRSLPW
+234 RLRSLPL
-241 TFVGALGLGLVQ
+241 TFAGALGLGLVQ

-290 RIGGVRGSRGVAVPT
+290 RIGGVRGSRGVTVPN
-305 ALATGVGAA
+305 ALTTGVGAA
-314 GFLGVVVVLALLVG
+314 LFLGVVVVLALLVD

-369 AVTVARLGSP
+369 AVTVARLGGSP
-379 SPVTLLIGA
+379 WTLVVGA
-388 LVAAAVG
+388 VVAAAIG
-395 ALIALTALR
+395 AVIALTALR

-419 LMDKLVLQSPI
+419 LMDKLVLQSPV

-443 AMFESATSQLVL
+443 FESAFAQLLL
-455 AGVVFAL
+455 AAVVFVL
-462 VGAGVLAVRRGRLG
+462 VGVGVLAVRRGRLG

-491 LGMNVRWIRVWV
+491 LGMNVRWVRVWV
-503 FALSAAIAGLAG
+503 FSLSAAIAGLAG

-549 VSGALLGGLLL
+549 VSGAALGGLLL
-560 MMLPVLQGGFP
+560 MLLPVLQSGFP
-571 ALAGVAVVLLGVAAA
+571 AFAGAAVVLLGVAAA

-592 NGLMSWFFRAWSWRR
+592 NGLVSWFFRAWSWRR

>member
-1 MTALLAYTVFGLV
+1 MTALLAYTIFGLV

-59 LPQWLALLIV
+59 LPQWLALLLV
-69 VGGCAPLF
+69 VGVGAPLF

-103 VLVGLIGAA
+103 LLVGLIGVA
-112 QVIWPPEARPVRPFL
+112 QVLWPPQARPVRPFL
-127 DHLGIHIGQSFVS
+127 DQLGVHIGQSFVS

-179 AALYGTRPHR
+179 AALYGTRPAR

-241 TFVGALGLGLVQ
+241 TFAGALGLGLVQ

-258 YLPSSPFWIA
+258 YLPSSPFWIS

-290 RIGGVRGSRGVAVPT
+290 RIGGVRGSRGVAVPN
-305 ALATGVGAA
+305 ALTTGVGAGLFA
-314 GFLGVVVVLALLVG
+314 GVVVVLALLVD
-328 SVVAGQLALGLVF
+328 SVVAGQLALALVF

-388 LVAAAVG
+388 GVAAAVG

-430 AFGVRGSLQVPRL
+430 AFGVRGSLQVPKL
-443 AMFESATSQLVL
+443 VESATAQLL
-455 AGVVFAL
+455 LCAAVFVL
-462 VGAGVLAVRRGRLG
+462 VGVGVLAVRRGRLG

-491 LGMNVRWIRVWV
+491 LGLNVRWIRVWV
-503 FALSAAIAGLAG
+503 FSLSAAIAGLAG

-549 VSGALLGGLLL
+549 VSGALLGGVLL
-560 MMLPVLQGGFP
+560 MLLPVLQSGFP
-571 ALAGVAVVLLGVAAA
+571 AFAGVAVVLLGVAAA
-586 GLARDP
+586 GLAREP
-592 NGLMSWFFRAWSWRR
+592 NGLVGWGFRAWSWRR

>member
-1 MTALLAYTVFGLV
+1 MTALLAYTIFGLV

-77 GLVVERFVMRRLAG
+77 GLLIERFVMRRLAG

-112 QVIWPPEARPVRPFL
+112 QVIWPPQARPVRPFL
-127 DHLGIHIGQSFVS
+127 DQYGVHIGQSFVS

-155 GLYVLLNRTRTG
+155 GLYLLLNRTRTG

-258 YLPSSPFWIA
+258 YLPSSPFWIS

-290 RIGGVRGSRGVAVPT
+290 RIGGVRGSRGVAVPGG
-305 ALATGVGAA
+305 LATGVGVAL
-314 GFLGVVVVLALLVG
+314 FLGVVLVLALLVDG
-328 SVVAGQLALGLVF
+328 VVAGQLALGLVF

-379 SPVTLLIGA
+379 SPLALLAGA

-395 ALIALTALR
+395 ALIAVTALR
-404 VSGLYLALATLGFAQ
+404 VRGLYLALATLGFAQ
-419 LMDKLVLQSPI
+419 LMDKLVLQSPL

-443 AMFESATSQLVL
+443 VESATAQLLLV
-455 AGVVFAL
+455 AVVFAL

-476 RRMIAVKDSSAACAT
+476 RRIIAVKDSPAACAT
-491 LGMNVRWIRVWV
+491 LGLNVRWIRVWV
-503 FALSAAIAGLAG
+503 FSLSAAIAGLAG

-549 VSGALLGGLLL
+549 VSGAALGGVLL
-560 MMLPVLQGGFP
+560 MLLPVLQSGFP
-571 ALAGVAVVLLGVAAA
+571 AFAGVAVVLLGVAAA
-586 GLARDP
+586 GLSRDP
-592 NGLMSWFFRAWSWRR
+592 NGLVSWFFRAWSWRR

>member
-1 MTALLAYTVFGLV
+1 MTALLAYTIFGLV

-77 GLVVERFVMRRLAG
+77 GLVIERFVMRRLAG

-112 QVIWPPEARPVRPFL
+112 QVIWPPQARPVRPFL
-127 DHLGIHIGQSFVS
+127 DQLGIHIGQSFVS

-234 RLRSLPW
+234 RLRSLPL

-258 YLPSSPFWIA
+258 YLPSSPFWIS

-305 ALATGVGAA
+305 GLTAGVGA
-314 GFLGVVVVLALLVG
+314 GLFLGVVVALALLVD
-328 SVVAGQLALGLVF
+328 SVVAGQLALALVF

-369 AVTVARLGSP
+369 AVTVARLGST
-379 SPVTLLIGA
+379 SPLTLLAGA
-388 LVAAAVG
+388 AVAAAIG

-430 AFGVRGSLQVPRL
+430 AFGVRGSLQVPKL
-443 AMFESATSQLVL
+443 VESATAQLLL
-455 AGVVFAL
+455 AAGVFAL
-462 VGAGVLAVRRGRLG
+462 VGMGVLAVRRGRLG
-476 RRMIAVKDSSAACAT
+476 RKMIAVKDSSAACAT
-491 LGMNVRWIRVWV
+491 LGMNVRWIRVGV

-549 VSGALLGGLLL
+549 VSGAALGGLLL
-560 MMLPVLQGGFP
+560 MLLPVLQSGFP
-571 ALAGVAVVLLGVAAA
+571 AFAGAAVVLLGVAAA

-592 NGLMSWFFRAWSWRR
+592 NGLVSWFFRAWSWRR

>member
-1 MTALLAYTVFGLV
+1 MTALLAYTIFGLV

-59 LPQWLALLIV
+59 LPQWLALLLV
-69 VGGCAPLF
+69 VGVCAPLF
-77 GLVVERFVMRRLAG
+77 GLVIERFIMRRLAG
-91 APVGITLVAGVG
+91 APIGITLVAGVG
-103 VLVGLIGAA
+103 VLVGLIGVA
-112 QVIWPPEARPVRPFL
+112 QVIWPPQARPVRPFL
-127 DHLGIHIGQSFVS
+127 DQLGVHIGQSFVS

-234 RLRSLPW
+234 RLTSLPW
-241 TFVGALGLGLVQ
+241 TFAGALGLGLVQ

-258 YLPSSPFWIA
+258 YLPSSPFWIS

-290 RIGGVRGSRGVAVPT
+290 RIGGVRGTRGVAVPN
-305 ALATGVGAA
+305 ALTTGVGAGLFA
-314 GFLGVVVVLALLVG
+314 GVVVALALLVD
-328 SVVAGQLALGLVF
+328 SVVAGQLALALVF

-369 AVTVARLGSP
+369 AVTVARLGSA
-379 SPVTLLIGA
+379 SPLSLLIGA
-388 LVAAAVG
+388 GVAAAVG

-430 AFGVRGSLQVPRL
+430 AFGVRGSLQVPR
-443 AMFESATSQLVL
+443 MVESATGQLL
-455 AGVVFAL
+455 LAAGVFVL
-462 VGAGVLAVRRGRLG
+462 VGIGVLAVRRGRLG

-491 LGMNVRWIRVWV
+491 LGLNVRWIRVWV
-503 FALSAAIAGLAG
+503 FSLSAAIAGLAG

-549 VSGALLGGLLL
+549 VSGALLGGVLL
-560 MMLPVLQGGFP
+560 MLLPVLQSGFP
-571 ALAGVAVVLLGVAAA
+571 AFAGVAVVLLGVAAA

-592 NGLMSWFFRAWSWRR
+592 NGLVSWGFRAWSWRR

>member
-59 LPQWLALLIV
+59 LPQWLALVLV
-69 VGGCAPLF
+69 VGVAAPLF
-77 GLVVERFVMRRLAG
+77 GLVVERFIMRRLVG
-91 APVGITLVAGVG
+91 APVGISLVAGVG
-103 VLVGLIGAA
+103 VLVGLIGVA
-112 QVIWPPEARPVRPFL
+112 QVIWPPQARPVRPFL
-127 DHLGIHIGQSFVS
+127 DQLGVHIGQSFVS
-140 GHDLVTLACAVLVAG
+140 GHDLITLLCAVLVAG

-241 TFVGALGLGLVQ
+241 TFAGALGLGLVQ

-258 YLPSSPFWIA
+258 YLPSSPFWIS

-290 RIGGVRGSRGVAVPT
+290 RIGGVRGQRGVAVPT
-305 ALATGVGAA
+305 ALTTGIAA
-314 GFLGVVVVLALLVG
+314 GLFAAVVLALALLVD
-328 SVVAGQLALGLVF
+328 SVVAGQLALALVF

-355 GVVSLGQFTFVGVG
+355 GVVSLGQFTFVGIG
-369 AVTVARLGSP
+369 AVTVARLGSA
-379 SPVTLLIGA
+379 SPVSLLAGA
-388 LVAAAVG
+388 AVAAVVG
-395 ALIALTALR
+395 ALIALTVLR

-430 AFGVRGSLQVPRL
+430 AFGVRGSLQVPPVVG
-443 AMFESATSQLVL
+443 SATGQLLVA
-455 AGVVFAL
+455 AGVFVL
-462 VGAGVLAVRRGRLG
+462 VGIGVLAIRRGRLG

-491 LGMNVRWIRVWV
+491 LGLNVRWIRVWV
-503 FALSAAIAGLAG
+503 FSLSAAIAGLAG

-549 VSGALLGGLLL
+549 VSGALLGGVLL
-560 MMLPVLQGGFP
+560 MLLPVLQSGFP
-571 ALAGVAVVLLGVAAA
+571 AFAGVAVVLLGVAAA

-592 NGLMSWFFRAWSWRR
+592 NGLVSWGFRAWTWRR

>member
-1 MTALLAYTVFGLV
+1 MTALLAYTIFGLV

-77 GLVVERFVMRRLAG
+77 GLVIERFVMRRLAG

-103 VLVGLIGAA
+103 VLVGLIGVA
-112 QVIWPPEARPVRPFL
+112 QVIWPPQARPVRPFL
-127 DHLGIHIGQSFVS
+127 DQLGVHIGQSFVS

-179 AALYGTRPHR
+179 AALYGTRPQR
-189 LSALSWA
+189 LSAMSWA

-258 YLPSSPFWIA
+258 YLPSSPAWIA

-290 RIGGVRGSRGVAVPT
+290 RIGGVRGSRGPAVPN
-305 ALATGVGAA
+305 ALTTGVGTGLFA
-314 GFLGVVVVLALLVG
+314 GVVVVLALLVD
-328 SVVAGQLALGLVF
+328 SVVAGQLALALVF

-369 AVTVARLGSP
+369 AVTVARLGST
-379 SPVTLLIGA
+379 SVFTLLLGA
-388 LVAAAVG
+388 VVAAAVG
-395 ALIALTALR
+395 ALIALIALR

-443 AMFESATSQLVL
+443 VESATAQLLL
-455 AGVVFAL
+455 AAAVFAL
-462 VGAGVLAVRRGRLG
+462 VGIGVLAVRRGRLG

-503 FALSAAIAGLAG
+503 FSLSAAIAGLAG

-549 VSGALLGGLLL
+549 VSGALLGGVLL
-560 MMLPVLQGGFP
+560 MLLPVLQSGFP
-571 ALAGVAVVLLGVAAA
+571 TFAGVAVVLLGVAAA

-592 NGLMSWFFRAWSWRR
+592 NGLVSWLFRAWTWRR

>member
-77 GLVVERFVMRRLAG
+77 GLVIERFVMRRLAG

-112 QVIWPPEARPVRPFL
+112 QVIWPPQARPVRPFL
-127 DHLGIHIGQSFVS
+127 DQYGVHIGQSFVS

-241 TFVGALGLGLVQ
+241 TFAGALGLGLVQ

-258 YLPSSPFWIA
+258 YLPSSPFWIS

-305 ALATGVGAA
+305 GLTAGVGA
-314 GFLGVVVVLALLVG
+314 GLFLGVVVALALLVD
-328 SVVAGQLALGLVF
+328 SVVAGQLALALVF

-369 AVTVARLGSP
+369 AVTVARLGST
-379 SPVTLLIGA
+379 SPLTLLAGA
-388 LVAAAVG
+388 AVAAAIG

-430 AFGVRGSLQVPRL
+430 AFGVRGSLQVPKL
-443 AMFESATSQLVL
+443 VESATAQLLL
-455 AGVVFAL
+455 AAGVFAL
-462 VGAGVLAVRRGRLG
+462 VGTGVLAVRRGRLG
-476 RRMIAVKDSSAACAT
+476 RKMIAVKDSDAACAT
-491 LGMNVRWIRVWV
+491 LGMNVRWVRVGV

-549 VSGALLGGLLL
+549 VSGAALGGLLL
-560 MMLPVLQGGFP
+560 MLLPVLQSGFP
-571 ALAGVAVVLLGVAAA
+571 AFAGAAVVLLGVAAA

-592 NGLMSWFFRAWSWRR
+592 NGLVSWFFRAWSWRR

>member
-1 MTALLAYTVFGLV
+1 MTALLAYTIFGLV

-59 LPQWLALLIV
+59 LPQWLALLLV
-69 VGGCAPLF
+69 VGVCAPLF
-77 GLVVERFVMRRLAG
+77 GLVIERFIMRRLAG

-103 VLVGLIGAA
+103 VLVGLIGVA
-112 QVIWPPEARPVRPFL
+112 QVIWPPQARPVRPFL
-127 DHLGIHIGQSFVS
+127 DQLGVHIGQSFVS

-241 TFVGALGLGLVQ
+241 TFAGALGLGLVQ

-258 YLPSSPFWIA
+258 YLPSSPFWIS

-290 RIGGVRGSRGVAVPT
+290 RIGGVRGSRGVAVPN
-305 ALATGVGAA
+305 ALTTGVGAGLFA
-314 GFLGVVVVLALLVG
+314 GVVVVLALLVD
-328 SVVAGQLALGLVF
+328 SVVAGQLALALVF

-369 AVTVARLGSP
+369 AVTVARLGSS
-379 SPVTLLIGA
+379 SPLTLLIGA
-388 LVAAAVG
+388 AVAAAVG

-419 LMDKLVLQSPI
+419 LMDKLVLQSPV
-430 AFGVRGSLQVPRL
+430 AFGVRGSLQVPR
-443 AMFESATSQLVL
+443 MVESATGQLL
-455 AGVVFAL
+455 LAAGVFVL
-462 VGAGVLAVRRGRLG
+462 VGIGVLAVRRGRLG

-491 LGMNVRWIRVWV
+491 LGLNVRWIRVWV
-503 FALSAAIAGLAG
+503 FSLSAAIAGLAG

-549 VSGALLGGLLL
+549 VSGALLGGALL
-560 MMLPVLQGGFP
+560 MLLPVLQSGFP
-571 ALAGVAVVLLGVAAA
+571 AFAGVAVVLLGVAAA

-592 NGLMSWFFRAWSWRR
+592 NGLVSWGFRAWSWRR

>member
-1 MTALLAYTVFGLV
+1 MTALLAYTIFGLV

-59 LPQWLALLIV
+59 LPQWLALLLV
-69 VGGCAPLF
+69 VGVCAPLF
-77 GLVVERFVMRRLAG
+77 GLVIERFIMRRLAG

-103 VLVGLIGAA
+103 VLVGLIGVA
-112 QVIWPPEARPVRPFL
+112 QVIWPPQARPVRPFL
-127 DHLGIHIGQSFVS
+127 DQLGVHIGQSFVS

-234 RLRSLPW
+234 RLTSLPW
-241 TFVGALGLGLVQ
+241 TFAGALGLGLVQ

-258 YLPSSPFWIA
+258 YLPSSPFWIS

-290 RIGGVRGSRGVAVPT
+290 RIGGVRGSRGVAVPNVLT
-305 ALATGVGAA
+305 TGVGAGLFA
-314 GFLGVVVVLALLVG
+314 GVVVALALLVD
-328 SVVAGQLALGLVF
+328 SVVAGQLALALVF

-369 AVTVARLGSP
+369 AVTVARLGSA
-379 SPVTLLIGA
+379 SPFSLLIGA
-388 LVAAAVG
+388 VVAAAVG

-419 LMDKLVLQSPI
+419 LMDKLVLQSPV
-430 AFGVRGSLQVPRL
+430 AFGVRGSLQVPR
-443 AMFESATSQLVL
+443 MVESATGQLL
-455 AGVVFAL
+455 LAAGVFVL
-462 VGAGVLAVRRGRLG
+462 VGIGVLAVRRGRLG

-491 LGMNVRWIRVWV
+491 LGLNVRWIRVWV
-503 FALSAAIAGLAG
+503 FSLSAAIAGLAG

-549 VSGALLGGLLL
+549 VSGALLGGVLL
-560 MMLPVLQGGFP
+560 MLLPVLQSGFP
-571 ALAGVAVVLLGVAAA
+571 AFAGVAVVLLGVAAA

-592 NGLMSWFFRAWSWRR
+592 NGLVSWGFRAWSWRR

>member
-77 GLVVERFVMRRLAG
+77 GLLVERFVMRRLAG

-112 QVIWPPEARPVRPFL
+112 QAIWPPQARPVRPFL
-127 DHLGIHIGQSFVS
+127 DQYGIHIGQSFVS
-140 GHDLVTLACAVLVAG
+140 GHDLVTLLCAVLVAG

-179 AALYGTRPHR
+179 AALYGTRPDR

-290 RIGGVRGSRGVAVPT
+290 RIGGVRGSRGVAVPSG
-305 ALATGVGAA
+305 LATGVGAA
-314 GFLGVVVVLALLVG
+314 IFLGVVLALALLVDG
-328 SVVAGQLALGLVF
+328 VVAGQLALGLVF

-369 AVTVARLGSP
+369 AVTVARLGSS
-379 SPVTLLIGA
+379 SPLALLAGA
-388 LVAAAVG
+388 AVAAAIG
-395 ALIALTALR
+395 ALIALTVLR

-430 AFGVRGSLQVPRL
+430 AFGVRGSLQVPKLVDSPAGQLLL
-443 AMFESATSQLVL
+443 A
-455 AGVVFAL
+455 AGVFAV

-491 LGMNVRWIRVWV
+491 LGVNVRWIRVWV
-503 FALSAAIAGLAG
+503 FSLSAAIAGLAG

-549 VSGALLGGLLL
+549 VSGAALGGLLL
-560 MMLPVLQGGFP
+560 MLLPVLQSGFP
-571 ALAGVAVVLLGVAAA
+571 AFAGAAVVLLGVAAA

-592 NGLMSWFFRAWSWRR
+592 NGLVSWFFRAWSWRR

>member
-59 LPQWLALLIV
+59 LPQWLALLLV
-69 VGGCAPLF
+69 VGVCAPLF
-77 GLVVERFVMRRLAG
+77 GLVIERFVMRRLAG

-112 QVIWPPEARPVRPFL
+112 QVIWPPQARPVRPFL
-127 DHLGIHIGQSFVS
+127 DQYGIHIGQSYVS

-179 AALYGTRPHR
+179 AALYGTRPYR

-290 RIGGVRGSRGVAVPT
+290 RIGGVRGSRGVAVPNGLT
-305 ALATGVGAA
+305 TGVGA
-314 GFLGVVVVLALLVG
+314 GLFLGVVVVLALLVD

-369 AVTVARLGSP
+369 AVTVARLGGSP
-379 SPVTLLIGA
+379 WTLVVGAVVSAAIGA
-388 LVAAAVG
+388 V
-395 ALIALTALR
+395 IALTALR

-443 AMFESATSQLVL
+443 FESAAAQLVL
-455 AGVVFAL
+455 AAVVFAL
-462 VGAGVLAVRRGRLG
+462 VGAAVLAIRRGRLG

-491 LGMNVRWIRVWV
+491 LGLNVRWIRVWV
-503 FALSAAIAGLAG
+503 FSLSAAIAGLAG

-549 VSGALLGGLLL
+549 VSGALLGGVLL
-560 MMLPVLQGGFP
+560 MLLPVLQSGFP
-571 ALAGVAVVLLGVAAA
+571 AFAGAAVVLLGVAAA

-592 NGLMSWFFRAWSWRR
+592 NGLVSWFFRAWSWRR